1 MIAIIVRDGK
11 NLSLKASFVADVL
24 KTSTNADFLYAFRK
38 EQDQFTEK
46 TVGHEICL
54 ATSITGIILYFALM
68 YFLKSPKDTRDGIIR
83 RLHGRKNLP
92 MLIRYGGFTTVL
104 SQALYQYFA
113 RSARTDN
120 LLRLLEKMNPPRV
133 FLIDEF
139 FSLNVVDL
147 KNLKDLGYIVYVS
160 SDVAHDFY
168 KDNTAASK
176 LMYKFEKEMITL
188 PDLIIACSER
198 DRLKYSQM
206 GSNKV
211 IYYPNIYPLED
222 FEPRDKDPTPSISIV
237 LREHWGSRTQASLEQ
252 VFQALGFI
260 NGPIKVYMIGTKPAK
275 IPKNV
280 ELHLYDYIPS
290 KLDYMKTLSK
300 AWFGINLGVHS
311 GGANQRKYD
320 YAMAGLVVLS
330 DTFGAR
336 GDLLPHEYT
345 YVDSHDLAA
354 KFDQLLELGKD
365 EISQMGEKNRKQAL
379 SLAHRRREDLQKALS
394 DVM

>member
-1 MIAIIVRDGK
+1 VIAIIVRDGK
-11 NLSLKASFVADVL
+11 SLSLKASFVADVL

-38 EQDQFTEK
+38 EEDQFTEK

-68 YFLKSPKDTRDGIIR
+68 YFLKSPKDMRDGIIR

-104 SQALYQYFA
+104 SQAMYQYFA

-139 FSLNVVDL
+139 FSLNVIDL
-147 KNLKDLGYIVYVS
+147 KNLKDLGSIVYVS

-176 LMYKFEKEMITL
+176 LMYKFEKEMINL

-222 FEPRDKDPTPSISIV
+222 FELRDKDPTPSMSIV
-237 LREHWGSRTQASLEQ
+237 LREHWGSRTQASLEE

-260 NGPIKVYMIGTKPAK
+260 NRPIKVYMIGAKPAK

-280 ELHLYDYIPS
+280 ELHFHDYIPS

-354 KFDQLLELGKD
+354 KFEQLLELGKN
-365 EISQMGEKNRKQAL
+365 EISQMGEKNRKQAF
-379 SLAHRRREDLQKALS
+379 SLARRRREDLQKAIS